1 MDKLIVIVGPTA
13 VGKTKLSIDLAKRLP
28 AEIISGDSM
37 QVYKGMDIG
46 TGKVTEEEASGIPH
60 YMIDIKEPDE
70 SFSAAQFQE
79 LVQHHIRE
87 INARGKIPILVGGSG
102 LYIQGVLYD
111 YTFPIKRDENVTKKL
126 EKRLEKEGIDALY
139 NELQRVDFEQAQKIH
154 PNNYRRVIRAL
165 EIYETTGMTM
175 SEIHKKQKKT
185 PKYNHYLIG
194 LEMDRETLY
203 NQINLRVDKM
213 IEDGLVEEVKRLLD
227 KGYENTQAMQAI
239 GYKEIVPYL
248 KGETDLHTAVEILKR
263 NTRRFAKRQYT
274 WFKNKL
280 DVHWYTLTTTN
291 YEQVFQDILSDIR
304 NIIVM
309 NDKST

>member
-46 TGKVTEEEASGIPH
+46 TGKVTKEEASGIPH

-70 SFSAAQFQE
+70 SFSAAEFQK

-102 LYIQGVLYD
+102 LYIQGVLFD
-111 YTFPIKRDENVTKKL
+111 FKFPLKRDEKITKKL
-126 EKRLEKEGIDALY
+126 EKRLEKEGIDVLY
-139 NELQRVDFEQAQKIH
+139 NELKRIDFEQAQKIH
-154 PNNYRRVIRAL
+154 PNNHRRVIRAL

-175 SEIHKKQKKT
+175 SEIHKNQKQI
-185 PKYNHYLIG
+185 PKYNHYIIG
-194 LEMDRETLY
+194 LEMSRENLY

-213 IEDGLVEEVKRLLD
+213 IATGLVEEVKRLLD

-239 GYKEIVPYL
+239 GYKEIIPYL
-248 KGETDLHTAVEILKR
+248 KGETDLYTAVELLKR
-263 NTRRFAKRQYT
+263 NSRRYAKRQYT
-274 WFKNKL
+274 WFKNKM
-280 DVHWYTLTTTN
+280 DVNWYTLTKSN
-291 YEQVFQDILSDIR
+291 YEEKLHDILSDIR
-304 NIIVM
+304 NILE
-309 NDKST
+309 NE